1 MNKPLTL
8 DANNLTAIASCTAS
22 KAFRITPKPFFPE
35 RISIL
40 KDALNCDFIATTVI
54 YL

>member
-22 KAFRITPKPFFPE
+22 KAFRITPKPFLPE

-40 KDALNCDFIATTVI
+40 KDALTCKIKATNVI